1 MGTRDHPI
9 KGTQPAVRRIMNPII
24 RLPFALV
31 LPLLLLVSAT
41 SAGAQALDYARFKS
55 SVEPIF
61 LKKRAGHT
69 RCVVCHSDRSN
80 NLLKLEKLAPG
91 AKGWSEEQ
99 SRKNFEAG
107 WRLAGGAKGGGEGQ
121 SGKNFEAV
129 SALVVAGN
137 PGSSLLLLHPL
148 APEAGG
154 DAYHSG
160 GRQFENRD
168 DPDWKAIARWV
179 GGS

>member
-1 MGTRDHPI
+1 
-9 KGTQPAVRRIMNPII
+9 MNALI

-31 LPLLLLVSAT
+31 LLLSAAT
-41 SAGAQALDYARFKS
+41 AAAQTLDYAQFKS

-61 LKKRAGHT
+61 LKKRTGHT

-80 NLLKLEKLAPG
+80 NLFKLEKLAPG
-91 AKGWSEEQ
+91 AKGWSDEQ
-99 SRKNFEAG
+99 SRKNFAT
-107 WRLAGGAKGGGEGQ
+107 
-121 SGKNFEAV
+121 V
-129 SALVVAGN
+129 SRLVVAGK

-154 DAYHSG
+154 SAYHTG

-168 DPDWKAIARWV
+168 DPDWKAIARWTL
-179 GGS
+179 GQ